1 MYCDNCKIKFWKY
14 ISDLPNEVCSI
25 IFSFVRD
32 KEKVFLNKEYYE
44 KYHYLISNKISN
56 NYDNYIRDMI
66 RNDSSFVL
74 NQLLIEN
81 YERWLQKKKRIHK
94 NIIYNNYSDYL
105 LGLCMDNES
114 TKCREL
120 IDDFYNTKGLSKN
133 LHKKN
138 RSNNKR
144 WIQ

>member
-1 MYCDNCKIKFWKY
+1 MYCENCKIKFWKY

-32 KEKVFLNKEYYE
+32 EEKVFLNKEYYE
-44 KYHYLISNKISN
+44 KYHYLISNKISS
-56 NYDNYIRDMI
+56 NYDNYIRDII

-74 NQLLIEN
+74 NQLLLEN

-105 LGLCMDNES
+105 LGLCMENES

-120 IDDFYNTKGLSKN
+120 INGNNRFMI
-133 LHKKN
+133 LH
-138 RSNNKR
+138 RDCLD
-144 WIQ
+144 